1 MAAGAPVLELAAA
14 AAALRRGA
22 VLAYPAEGVWGLG
35 CLPDDA
41 AAVARLLAAKRRAPD
56 KGLILIADR
65 AAAFAPYLAPLD
77 AAGLRALEDGAG
89 TTWLA
94 AANMEAPP
102 ALRGRHP
109 TQAVRVTRHPGCREL
124 CRRVGALVSTSANVE
139 GAEPARSLAQ
149 AREAFGD
156 AVDGFAAGELGDAAG
171 PSEIRDL
178 ASGRVLRA
186 AAA

>member
-1 MAAGAPVLELAAA
+1 MAGAPVLELEAAA
-14 AAALRRGA
+14 QALARGA

-35 CLPDDA
+35 CLPGDA

-77 AAGLRALEDGAG
+77 EAAWRALEAGAG

-94 AANMEAPP
+94 PANPDAPP
-102 ALRGRHP
+102 ELRGRHP
-109 TQAVRVTRHPGCREL
+109 TQAVRVTRHPVCMALCREA
-124 CRRVGALVSTSANVE
+124 GALVSTSANVE
-139 GAEPARSLAQ
+139 GAAPARSLAE
-149 AREAFGD
+149 ARAVFGD
-156 AVDGFAAGELGDAAG
+156 AIDGLAAGELGGAAG

-178 ASGRVLRA
+178 ASGRVLRPA
-186 AAA
+186 AA

>member
-1 MAAGAPVLELAAA
+1 MAGAPVLELAAA
-14 AAALRRGA
+14 VSALRRGA

-65 AAAFAPYLAPLD
+65 AAAFAPYLARLS
-77 AAGLRALEDGAG
+77 AAELRALEDGAG
-89 TTWLA
+89 ITWLA
-94 AANMEAPP
+94 AANLEAPP

-109 TQAVRVTRHPGCREL
+109 AQAVRVTRHPVCAEL

-139 GAEPARSLAQ
+139 GEAPARTLEA
-149 AREAFGD
+149 ARAAFGD
-156 AVDGFAAGELGDAAG
+156 AIDGLAAGEIGGAAG

-178 ASGRVLRA
+178 ASGRVLREA
-186 AAA
+186 AA